1 MNHPHTPHNDLD
13 AAIRHI
19 ARLRREHREQ
29 IELGG
34 LLLAISACINLLA
47 LIVWMVRP

>member
-1 MNHPHTPHNDLD
+1 MNRPHIPHNDLD
-13 AAIRHI
+13 AAIAYI

-29 IELGG
+29 IETAG